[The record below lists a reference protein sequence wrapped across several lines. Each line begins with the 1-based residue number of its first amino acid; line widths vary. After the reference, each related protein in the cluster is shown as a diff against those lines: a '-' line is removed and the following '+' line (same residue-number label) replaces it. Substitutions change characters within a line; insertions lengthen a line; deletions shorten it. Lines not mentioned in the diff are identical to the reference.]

1 MKVIKLEPQ
10 AVLIQDQDIEAWVDV
25 WIEEEDVQCDWN
37 QYIFSDDDPN
47 DQALKKWQ
55 ENTDNFIMATDLAI
69 EALEKAGIIRQ
80 AENGKWYNAED

>member
-1 MKVIKLEPQ
+1 MKVVKLEPQ

-37 QYIFSDDDPN
+37 QYIFFDSDPK
-47 DQALKKWQ
+47 DQALKEWQ
-55 ENTDNFIMATDLAI
+55 KNIDNFIMATKLAV